1 MMEQEM
7 YYQTAED
14 ALQQSTYIGCLLS
27 FLLVLYNCIEAT
39 LHQYE
44 TIGIQMHDR
53 IISLRTIMPSIMK
66 IIRRVLFLM
75 RWIISYGELA
85 LLYAKDLSIFIR
97 RCHCFLPKSY
107 RRLSDIDRENSYS
120 WFGLNPN
127 DLRRLYVA

>member
-39 LHQYE
+39 LRRYE

-53 IISLRTIMPSIMK
+53 IISLRTIMQSIM
-66 IIRRVLFLM
+66 IIITRVLFLM
-75 RWIISYGELA
+75 RWIISYGKLA
-85 LLYAKDLSIFIR
+85 LLYD
-97 RCHCFLPKSY
+97 
-107 RRLSDIDRENSYS
+107 RRLSDIDRKNSYS

-127 DLRRLYVA
+127 DLR